1 MTSDCELVSVGHWLV
16 SSGSTVGEIFAV
28 AHLTLRSLFFLT
40 WNCTAYTAIGPIKTK
55 GFRLNTITE
64 RMEENYPSPIIAHR
78 FRVTRGLA
86 DYEHSKSFEE
96 PIIWCSRAQTELG
109 EETHNYGNYMK
120 LPWLD
125 YSSSMIIH
133 LQAFRRGDREQ
144 ARVNEREEGE
154 KEREE
159 IQRGRER
166 ERGGLSSVNSAPSQ
180 SVALFQFGLQQQPA
194 LSSID
199 WWRRLVR
206 C

>member
-1 MTSDCELVSVGHWLV
+1 
-16 SSGSTVGEIFAV
+16 
-28 AHLTLRSLFFLT
+28 
-40 WNCTAYTAIGPIKTK
+40 
-55 GFRLNTITE
+55 
-64 RMEENYPSPIIAHR
+64 
-78 FRVTRGLA
+78 
-86 DYEHSKSFEE
+86 
-96 PIIWCSRAQTELG
+96 
-109 EETHNYGNYMK
+109 MK

-144 ARVNEREEGE
+144 AGVNEREEGE
-154 KEREE
+154 REREE

-199 WWRRLVR
+199 
-206 C
+206 